1 MEKQQFEQL
10 ALQHRDMIYRIA
22 LNQLRSIPDA
32 EDAMQEVLLKLY
44 QHKGSFNSD
53 THAKHWLIRV
63 TLNHCRSLWRSPWK
77 RNVPLEALSRT
88 IGFTEQKDSDLFLA
102 VMDLPEV
109 HRTMLYLFYYEDLS
123 IRDIAQ
129 LMNLS
134 VSTVT
139 TRLYRARKRLK
150 YDLTEGANQHVSR

>member
-1 MEKQQFEQL
+1 MDKQTFEQL
-10 ALQHRDMIYRIA
+10 AVQHRDMIYRIA

-44 QHKGSFNSD
+44 QHKGSFDSPD
-53 THAKHWLIRV
+53 HAKHWLIRV
-63 TLNHCRSLWRSPWK
+63 TLNCCRSLWRSPWK
-77 RNVPLEALSRT
+77 KNVPLEELSRT

-109 HRTMLYLFYYEDLS
+109 HRTVLYLFYYEDLS
-123 IRDIAQ
+123 VKEIAQ

-150 YDLTEGANQHVSR
+150 YDLTEGASHV

>member
-1 MEKQQFEQL
+1 MDKQSFELL
-10 ALQHRDMIYRIA
+10 AAQHRDMIYRIA

-44 QHKGSFNSD
+44 LHKGSFDSPQ
-53 THAKHWLIRV
+53 HAKHWLIRV

-77 RNVPLEALSRT
+77 KNIPLEELSRA

-109 HRTMLYLFYYEDLS
+109 HRTILYLFYYEDLS
-123 IRDIAQ
+123 IKEIAR

-150 YDLTEGANQHVSR
+150 YDLTEGASQHVPR

>member
-1 MEKQQFEQL
+1 MDKQSFELL
-10 ALQHRDMIYRIA
+10 AAQHRDMIYRIA

-44 QHKGSFNSD
+44 LHKGGFESD

-63 TLNHCRSLWRSPWK
+63 TLNHCRSLWRSPRK
-77 RNVPLEALSRT
+77 KNVPLEELSRA
-88 IGFTEQKDSDLFLA
+88 IGFTEPKDSDLFLA

-109 HRTMLYLFYYEDLS
+109 HRTVLYLFYYEDLS
-123 IRDIAQ
+123 VGDIAR

-150 YDLTEGANQHVSR
+150 YDLTEGASHV

>member
-1 MEKQQFEQL
+1 MDKQTFEPL
-10 ALQHRDMIYRIA
+10 AVQHRDMIYRIA

-44 QHKGSFNSD
+44 QHKGSFDSPD
-53 THAKHWLIRV
+53 HANHWLIRV
-63 TLNHCRSLWRSPWK
+63 TLNCCRSLWRSPWK
-77 RNVPLEALSRT
+77 KNVPLEELSRT

-109 HRTMLYLFYYEDLS
+109 HRTVLYLFYYEDLS
-123 IRDIAQ
+123 VKEIAQ

-150 YDLTEGANQHVSR
+150 YDLTEGASHV

>member
-1 MEKQQFEQL
+1 MDKQRFETL
-10 ALQHRDMIYRIA
+10 AAQHRDMIYRIA

-44 QHKGSFNSD
+44 LYKGSFDNAE
-53 THAKHWLIRV
+53 HAKHWLIRV

-77 RNVPLEALSRT
+77 KNVPLEELSRS

-109 HRTMLYLFYYEDLS
+109 HRTVLYLFYYEDLS
-123 IRDIAQ
+123 IAEIAQ

-150 YDLTEGANQHVSR
+150 YDLTEGASRHV

>member
-1 MEKQQFEQL
+1 MGKANFEAL
-10 ALQHRDMIYRIA
+10 AAQHRDMIYRIA

-44 QHKGSFNSD
+44 LYKGSFDSAD
-53 THAKHWLIRV
+53 HAKHWLIRV
-63 TLNHCRSLWRSPWK
+63 TLNHCRCLWRSPWK
-77 RNVPLEALSRT
+77 KNVPLEELSRT

-102 VMDLPEV
+102 VMELPESS
-109 HRTMLYLFYYEDLS
+109 RTVLYLFYYEDLTVKQ
-123 IRDIAQ
+123 IAQ
-129 LMNLS
+129 LMHLS

-150 YDLTEGANQHVSR
+150 HDLTEGASQHV

>member
-1 MEKQQFEQL
+1 MEKQLFEQL
-10 ALQHRDMIYRIA
+10 ATQYRDMIYRIA

-32 EDAMQEVLLKLY
+32 EDATQEVLLKLY
-44 QHKGSFNSD
+44 RYNGSFDSPD
-53 THAKHWLIRV
+53 HAKHWLIRV
-63 TLNHCRSLWRSPWK
+63 TLNHCRSIWRSPWK
-77 RNVPLEALSRT
+77 KNIPLEALSHS
-88 IGFTEQKDSDLFLA
+88 IGFTEQKDSDLFMA

-123 IRDIAQ
+123 VGEIAR
-129 LMNLS
+129 LMDLS

-150 YDLTEGANQHVSR
+150 YDLTEGADQYV

>member
-1 MEKQQFEQL
+1 MDKQTFEQL
-10 ALQHRDMIYRIA
+10 AVQHRDMIYRIA
-22 LNQLRSIPDA
+22 LNQLRSIPDT

-44 QHKGSFNSD
+44 QHKGSFDSPD
-53 THAKHWLIRV
+53 HAKHWLIRV

-77 RNVPLEALSRT
+77 KNVPLEELSRT

-102 VMDLPEV
+102 VMGLPEA
-109 HRTMLYLFYYEDLS
+109 HRTVLYLFYYEDLS
-123 IRDIAQ
+123 IKEIAQ
-129 LMNLS
+129 LLNLS

-150 YDLTEGANQHVSR
+150 YDLTEGASHV

>member
-1 MEKQQFEQL
+1 MDKQSFERL
-10 ALQHRDMIYRIA
+10 AAQYRDMIYRIA
-22 LNQLRSIPDA
+22 VNQLRSIPDA

-44 QHKGSFNSD
+44 LHKGSFADDN
-53 THAKHWLIRV
+53 HAKHWLIRV
-63 TLNHCRSLWRSPWK
+63 TLNHCRSMWRSPWK
-77 RNVPLEALSRT
+77 KNVPMEALSRT

-109 HRTMLYLFYYEDLS
+109 HRTVLYLFYYEELTVNQ
-123 IRDIAQ
+123 IAQ

-139 TRLYRARKRLK
+139 SRLYRARKRLK
-150 YDLTEGANQHVSR
+150 YDLTEGANHYVSR

>member
-1 MEKQQFEQL
+1 MDKQNFEAL
-10 ALQHRDMIYRIA
+10 AAQHRDMIYRIA

-44 QHKGSFNSD
+44 QHKGSFDSPD
-53 THAKHWLIRV
+53 HAKHWLIRV
-63 TLNHCRSLWRSPWK
+63 TLNCCRSLWRSPWK
-77 RNVPLEALSRT
+77 KNVPLEELSRT

-109 HRTMLYLFYYEDLS
+109 HRTVLYLFYYEDLS
-123 IRDIAQ
+123 VKEIAQ

-150 YDLTEGANQHVSR
+150 YDLTEGASHV

>member
-1 MEKQQFEQL
+1 MGKANFEAL
-10 ALQHRDMIYRIA
+10 AAQHRDMIYRIA

-44 QHKGSFNSD
+44 LYKGSFDSAD
-53 THAKHWLIRV
+53 HAKHWLIRV

-77 RNVPLEALSRT
+77 KNVPLEELSRT

-102 VMDLPEV
+102 VMELPESS
-109 HRTMLYLFYYEDLS
+109 RTVLYLFYYEDLTVKQ
-123 IRDIAQ
+123 IAQ
-129 LMNLS
+129 LMHLS

-150 YDLTEGANQHVSR
+150 YDLTEGASHV

>member
-1 MEKQQFEQL
+1 MDKQSFELL
-10 ALQHRDMIYRIA
+10 AARHRDMIYRIA

-44 QHKGSFNSD
+44 LYKGSFDSEQ
-53 THAKHWLIRV
+53 HAKHWLIRV

-77 RNVPLEALSRT
+77 RNVPLEELSRT

-109 HRTMLYLFYYEDLS
+109 HRTVLYLFYYEDLS
-123 IRDIAQ
+123 IAEIAQ

-150 YDLTEGANQHVSR
+150 YDLTEGASRHV

>member
-1 MEKQQFEQL
+1 MDKQSFEAL
-10 ALQHRDMIYRIA
+10 AARHRDMIYRIA

-44 QHKGSFNSD
+44 LYKGSFDSPE
-53 THAKHWLIRV
+53 HAKHWLIRV

-77 RNVPLEALSRT
+77 KNVPIEELSRS

-109 HRTMLYLFYYEDLS
+109 HRTVLYLFYYEDLS
-123 IRDIAQ
+123 VSEIAQ

-139 TRLYRARKRLK
+139 SRLYRARKRLK
-150 YDLTEGANQHVSR
+150 YDLTEGANQHV